1 MLSIKSDRGQNFSSP
16 RDRAVTRALGTPLP
30 FLCFGK
36 GSVPALLELELG
48 RVTSLSQVFLMVKR
62 EDVPLLSHG
71 SEHGP
76 GHAWGMGVSEEIIMR
91 FDQKRELDRTEADL
105 PVILIV
111 P

>member
-16 RDRAVTRALGTPLP
+16 SDRAVTRELGTPLP

-36 GSVPALLELELG
+36 GSVPAPFELELG
-48 RVTSLSQVFLMVKR
+48 KVTSLSQVFLMVKR

-76 GHAWGMGVSEEIIMR
+76 GPAWGMGASEEIIMR
-91 FDQKRELDRTEADL
+91 FGQKRELDRTEADL